1 MFTPLK
7 ISIGTPNGVL
17 PEIQGQQSPIN
28 ELNGAPPLE
37 ASPISNLHRF
47 TGFSVKQHGHHQFS
61 IKMNN
66 NMTRNKHVLFESIIR
81 TEVLPFSFV
90 DEYSELYF
98 QAETVCML
106 DEFLEK
112 YEKKNN
118 KKNPLNQ
125 VMKHDC
131 CVRMVEC
138 LSKQIQYLEANGY
151 SFFGFDLKDIFVVDN
166 SIFVI
171 GNDEMV
177 LPIYKSFDKYGHS
190 LQKLTF
196 FSPVKKPYFSNP
208 EFIVMKQL
216 PGFISSKSCYYSL
229 AVLIVY
235 FLLGKHLL
243 ENGIVKSVVEIEEI
257 LQPIQFTKLYWF
269 LKRCLHKYSEERN
282 FLYI

>member
-17 PEIQGQQSPIN
+17 PEIQRQQSPIN

-47 TGFSVKQHGHHQFS
+47 QGFSVKQHGGQFS
-61 IKMNN
+61 IKMNR
-66 NMTRNKHVLFESIIR
+66 MTRNNNILFESIIR

-90 DEYSELYF
+90 DESGELYF
-98 QAETVCML
+98 QAETFCML
-106 DEFLEK
+106 DEFLGK
-112 YEKKNN
+112 YEK

-131 CVRMVEC
+131 CVRMIES
-138 LSKQIQYLEANGY
+138 LSKQIQYLEASGY
-151 SFFGFDLKDIFVVDN
+151 SFFGFDLKDVFVVDN

-171 GNDEMV
+171 GNDEML
-177 LPIYKSFDKYGHS
+177 LPIYSHFDKYEH
-190 LQKLTF
+190 LCQQLTF

-208 EFIVMKQL
+208 EFIIMKQL
-216 PGFISSKSCYYSL
+216 PGFISCKSCYYSL

-235 FLLGKHLL
+235 FLLGKNLL
-243 ENGIVKSVVEIEEI
+243 ENDKVKSVAEIEEI

-269 LKRCLHKYSEERN
+269 LKRCLHRYSEERN